1 MRVLFCWNICLHAS
15 TNQGAPDEHLHLP
28 RSCFPDHK
36 SRKIVKPL
44 CVCWVSRKIY
54 QAWNLQRHREVCT
67 RGVTKVVCQGEQIQI
82 PETANEK
89 AFYGKRTYGSEVVSW
104 MEHEARQRGVHIHHQ
119 MCGDYRLSSGWFLP
133 GNKHGVSV
141 ARAPLPWLSRVFLKR
156 VKGSSRLWKNQLRKT
171 KHLHKR
177 YSVHEC
183 WKVKQFL
190 KQA

>member
-1 MRVLFCWNICLHAS
+1 M
-15 TNQGAPDEHLHLP
+15 
-28 RSCFPDHK
+28 
-36 SRKIVKPL
+36 
-44 CVCWVSRKIY
+44 
-54 QAWNLQRHREVCT
+54 
-67 RGVTKVVCQGEQIQI
+67 VCQGEQIQI

-156 VKGSSRLWKNQLRKT
+156 VKGSSRL
-171 KHLHKR
+171 
-177 YSVHEC
+177 
-183 WKVKQFL
+183 
-190 KQA
+190 